1 MLVNVVVVKRD
12 IDYNVSFIKFLD
24 ELYGILRTFFPPGK
38 KLGPFFWLCSD
49 APMNLLLHPE
59 N

>member
-24 ELYGILRTFFPPGK
+24 ELYGILRTFFSSRK
-38 KLGPFFWLCSD
+38 KIGSVFWLCSD
-49 APMNLLLHPE
+49 APRIY
-59 N
+59 